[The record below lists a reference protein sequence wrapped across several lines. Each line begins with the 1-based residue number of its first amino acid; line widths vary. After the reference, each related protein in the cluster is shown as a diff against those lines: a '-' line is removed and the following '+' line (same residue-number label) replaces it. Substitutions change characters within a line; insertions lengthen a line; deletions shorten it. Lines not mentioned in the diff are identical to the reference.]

1 MLEDSQK
8 AIDINPS
15 SFKAFLRLG
24 EAQVEIG
31 KQPTNL
37 WDISLIDKGIK
48 NMQKAAYLCWK
59 LDSTDK
65 NFNNKD
71 ELQIQIGKQVLKARK
86 IKWYK

>member
-31 KQPTNL
+31 KQTTNL

-48 NMQKAAYLCWK
+48 NM
-59 LDSTDK
+59 
-65 NFNNKD
+65 
-71 ELQIQIGKQVLKARK
+71 
-86 IKWYK
+86 

>member
-48 NMQKAAYLCWK
+48 NM
-59 LDSTDK
+59 
-65 NFNNKD
+65 
-71 ELQIQIGKQVLKARK
+71 
-86 IKWYK
+86 